1 MADTK
6 RRARGEDSIF
16 FAPSRNCWVGEIT
29 VGWKPDGR
37 RDRIT
42 VRGKTKTEVKD
53 KLKAKHQEL
62 DASVRTPAHYTIQQC
77 IEDWLDS
84 LSTQSPAT
92 LTNYRNAAGHV
103 IELIGSIKLADL
115 KARDVELA
123 LTSLARR
130 KSTRSVRLYRMVL
143 VRAVRHAQVNDLAMR
158 NVAELIS
165 VPAGQ
170 PGRPSKALTLEQ
182 ALALLEAAK
191 THRLWAY
198 VAVILLVGLRT
209 EEARAL
215 RWSEVDLEAGTVA
228 VYRSVRL
235 GGDTKTEKSRRFV
248 QLPDIAVEALRA
260 LVLAQAADRAKAGTA
275 WVENNL
281 VFCRRTGTP
290 LTDHDVWLQFTRIT
304 EKAGLGTDW
313 SPRELRHTFV
323 SLLSDSGV
331 PIEQIADAVGHASTW
346 TTENVYRHQLRPVL
360 RTAATVLGPLFVGQE
375 NGSPSENLACHLGCL
390 SLSRYLAKEL

>member
-16 FAPSRNCWVGEIT
+16 FAPSRKCWVGEIT

-42 VRGKTKTEVKD
+42 VRGKTKTDVKN
-53 KLKAKHQEL
+53 KLRAKHQEL
-62 DASVRTPAHYTIQQC
+62 DASVRTPAHYTVQQC
-77 IEDWLDS
+77 IEDWLNS
-84 LSTQSPAT
+84 LTTQSPTT
-92 LTNYRNAAGHV
+92 LTNYRTAADHV
-103 IELIGSIKLADL
+103 IELTGNIKLADL
-115 KARDVELA
+115 KARDVQAA
-123 LTSLARR
+123 LTRLATQ
-130 KSTRSVRLYRMVL
+130 KSTRSVRMYRMVL
-143 VRAVRHAQVNDLAMR
+143 VRAIRHAQINDLAMR

-170 PGRPSKALTLEQ
+170 PGRASKALTLEQ

-198 VAVILLVGLRT
+198 VAVSLLGGLRT

-228 VYRSVRL
+228 VYRSVRF
-235 GGDTKTEKSRRFV
+235 GGDTKTEKFRRVV
-248 QLPDIAVEALRA
+248 QLPDIAVEALRE
-260 LVLAQAADRAKAGTA
+260 LVLRQAADRAKAGTA
-275 WVENNL
+275 WVENSL
-281 VFCRRTGTP
+281 VFCRSTGNT
-290 LTDHDVWLQFTRIT
+290 LTDHDVWLQFRRIT

-331 PIEQIADAVGHASTW
+331 PLEQIADAVGHSSTS
-346 TTENVYRHQLRPVL
+346 TTENVYRHQLWPVL
-360 RTAATVLGPLFVGQE
+360 RTAATALGPLFVGRP
-375 NGSPSENLACHLGCL
+375 NGNSGEVWPAC
-390 SLSRYLAKEL
+390 

>member
-16 FAPSRNCWVGEIT
+16 FAPSRKCWVGEIT

-42 VRGKTKTEVKD
+42 VRGKTKTDVKN
-53 KLKAKHQEL
+53 KLRAKHQEL
-62 DASVRTPAHYTIQQC
+62 DASVRTPARYTVQQC
-77 IEDWLDS
+77 IEDWLNS
-84 LSTQSPAT
+84 LTTQSPTT
-92 LTNYRNAAGHV
+92 LTNYRTAADHV
-103 IELIGSIKLADL
+103 IELIGNIKLADL
-115 KARDVELA
+115 KARDVQAA
-123 LTSLARR
+123 LTRLAMQ
-130 KSTRSVRLYRMVL
+130 KSTRSVRMYRMVL
-143 VRAVRHAQVNDLAMR
+143 VRAIRHAQINDLAMR

-198 VAVILLVGLRT
+198 VAVSLLGGLRT

-228 VYRSVRL
+228 VYRSVRF
-235 GGDTKTEKSRRFV
+235 GGDTKTEKSRRVV
-248 QLPDIAVEALRA
+248 QLPDIAVEALRE
-260 LVLAQAADRAKAGTA
+260 LVLRQAADRAKAGTA
-275 WVENNL
+275 WVENSL
-281 VFCRRTGTP
+281 VFCRSTGNP
-290 LTDHDVWLQFTRIT
+290 LTDHDVWLQFRRIT

-331 PIEQIADAVGHASTW
+331 PIEQIADAVGHSSTS
-346 TTENVYRHQLRPVL
+346 TTENRLPAPAPACPADCCYRAGPVVRWSTERKL
-360 RTAATVLGPLFVGQE
+360 W
-375 NGSPSENLACHLGCL
+375 
-390 SLSRYLAKEL
+390 

>member
-16 FAPSRNCWVGEIT
+16 FAPSRGCWVGEIT
-29 VGWKPDGR
+29 VGWKADGL

-53 KLKAKHQEL
+53 KLRAKHQEL
-62 DASVRTPAHYTIQQC
+62 DANVRTPARYTVQQC

-84 LSTQSPAT
+84 LTTQSGTT
-92 LTNYRNAAGHV
+92 LTNYENAAGHV

-115 KARDVELA
+115 KARDVQAA
-123 LTSLARR
+123 LTKLATQ

-143 VRAVRHAQVNDLAMR
+143 VRAIRHAQVNDLATR

-165 VPAGQ
+165 VPGGQ

-182 ALALLEAAK
+182 ALSLLEAAK

-198 VAVILLVGLRT
+198 VAVSLLGGLHT

-228 VYRSVRL
+228 VYRSVRF
-235 GGDTKTEKSRRFV
+235 GGDTKTEKSRRVV
-248 QLPDIAVEALRA
+248 QLPDVAVEALRA
-260 LVLAQAADRAKAGTA
+260 LVLRQAADRAKAGTA

-281 VFCRRTGTP
+281 VFYRSTGNP
-290 LTDHDVWLQFTRIT
+290 LTDHDVWLQFRRIT

-323 SLLSDSGV
+323 SLLSASGV
-331 PIEQIADAVGHASTW
+331 PIEQIADAVGHSSTW

-360 RTAATVLGPLFVGQE
+360 RTAATALGPLFVAQD
-375 NGSPSENLACHLGCL
+375 NGSPGAS
-390 SLSRYLAKEL
+390 